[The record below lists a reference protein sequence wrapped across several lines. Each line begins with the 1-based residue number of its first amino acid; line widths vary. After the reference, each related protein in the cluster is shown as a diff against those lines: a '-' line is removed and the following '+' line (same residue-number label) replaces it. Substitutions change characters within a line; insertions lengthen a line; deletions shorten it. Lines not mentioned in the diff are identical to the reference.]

1 MAAPCPVGCG
11 VATPKALGEVL
22 KIYTADEIAGEL
34 KTCKK
39 SVLNLIKRGLLQAL
53 PGLRHKRITEAEFH
67 RYLGVKAGQNG
78 AALTPA
84 PAKPSCNLP
93 ATLPARPAGQA
104 VIQDRSLVGPAAKVV
119 ASLSRSKP
127 NGKT

>member
-1 MAAPCPVGCG
+1 M
-11 VATPKALGEVL
+11 ATPKASGEVL

-39 SVLNLIKRGLLQAL
+39 SVLNLIKRGLLKAL

-84 PAKPSCNLP
+84 LAKPSCNLP
-93 ATLPARPAGQA
+93 ATLPARPAGSGRHPGQIA
-104 VIQDRSLVGPAAKVV
+104 GRSGGEGRGVPV
-119 ASLSRSKP
+119 AQ
-127 NGKT
+127 